1 MTIPPCFSFLKKIS
15 RFPWPLRQGALLFA
29 FTAFVI
35 LPGTAEPKKELP
47 PLLKVHEAEIAIGL
61 LQRED
66 LPLHDSYALQQ
77 KLPARIAVVTQ
88 ERPVPPKEEPPQK
101 TVTVLT
107 ISAAGDCTL
116 GTDESFG
123 YEGTFPA
130 SYDAANGDASVFLKG
145 VASIFAH
152 DDLTLVN
159 MEGALTES
167 TDRQDKTFAF
177 KGKAD
182 YVRVLTEGSVEAA
195 TLANNHSY
203 DYGNEGYWDTFGTL
217 GKAGVMPFGY
227 EESPVMLIKGIP
239 VGLIGIND
247 LTGGA
252 ETQLIAELEKV
263 KRKGARLIICYFH
276 WGTELEPMPTRTS
289 AILPILPSTTALI
302 WFWVPIPTLC
312 RERRPIKGGASS
324 TVWEISASAAT
335 AIPVTKMPSFT
346 RNALPLKM
354 GTFMVLM
361 AARSLLAAFPRHL
374 IIMTIG
380 LFFMRGP
387 KRNGSF
393 KRLRTGPNEKEM
405 K

>member
-130 SYDAANGDASVFLKG
+130 SYDAANGDASVF
-145 VASIFAH
+145 F
-152 DDLTLVN
+152 
-159 MEGALTES
+159 EGA
-167 TDRQDKTFAF
+167 
-177 KGKAD
+177 
-182 YVRVLTEGSVEAA
+182 
-195 TLANNHSY
+195 
-203 DYGNEGYWDTFGTL
+203 
-217 GKAGVMPFGY
+217 
-227 EESPVMLIKGIP
+227 
-239 VGLIGIND
+239 
-247 LTGGA
+247 
-252 ETQLIAELEKV
+252 
-263 KRKGARLIICYFH
+263 
-276 WGTELEPMPTRTS
+276 
-289 AILPILPSTTALI
+289 
-302 WFWVPIPTLC
+302 
-312 RERRPIKGGASS
+312 
-324 TVWEISASAAT
+324 
-335 AIPVTKMPSFT
+335 
-346 RNALPLKM
+346 
-354 GTFMVLM
+354 
-361 AARSLLAAFPRHL
+361 
-374 IIMTIG
+374 
-380 LFFMRGP
+380 
-387 KRNGSF
+387 
-393 KRLRTGPNEKEM
+393 
-405 K
+405 

>member
-61 LQRED
+61 SQRED

-217 GKAGVMPFGY
+217 GKAGVCP
-227 EESPVMLIKGIP
+227 LATKK
-239 VGLIGIND
+239 
-247 LTGGA
+247 A
-252 ETQLIAELEKV
+252 
-263 KRKGARLIICYFH
+263 
-276 WGTELEPMPTRTS
+276 
-289 AILPILPSTTALI
+289 PS
-302 WFWVPIPTLC
+302 C
-312 RERRPIKGGASS
+312 SS
-324 TVWEISASAAT
+324 
-335 AIPVTKMPSFT
+335 
-346 RNALPLKM
+346 R
-354 GTFMVLM
+354 
-361 AARSLLAAFPRHL
+361 AFPL
-374 IIMTIG
+374 A
-380 LFFMRGP
+380 
-387 KRNGSF
+387 
-393 KRLRTGPNEKEM
+393 
-405 K
+405 

>member
-1 MTIPPCFSFLKKIS
+1 MTIPPCFSFLKKNS

-276 WGTELEPMPTRTS
+276 WGTELEPYADENQRDLAHL
-289 AILPILPSTTALI
+289 AIDHGAHLVLGAHPHIVQGTETYKGRRIIYSLGNFCFGGNSNPRNKDALI
-302 WFWVPIPTLC
+302 YQERFAFEDGYLHGSDGGTLIAC
-312 RERRPIKGGASS
+312 RISS
-324 TVWEISASAAT
+324 TPYYNDYR
-335 AIPVTKMPSFT
+335 PVLYEG
-346 RNALPLKM
+346 A
-354 GTFMVLM
+354 
-361 AARSLLAAFPRHL
+361 
-374 IIMTIG
+374 
-380 LFFMRGP
+380 
-387 KRNGSF
+387 
-393 KRLRTGPNEKEM
+393 EKERVLQ
-405 K
+405 KIADRS

>member
-1 MTIPPCFSFLKKIS
+1 MSFKGASHHDHPALFFFLEKIRVS
-15 RFPWPLRQGALLFA
+15 LAPAPRSAPFA

-35 LPGTAEPKKELP
+35 LPGTQNLKKELP

-107 ISAAGDCTL
+107 ISAAGYCTL

-182 YVRVLTEGSVEAA
+182 YVRVLRKQRRSSRPLPIITAMTMGM
-195 TLANNHSY
+195 
-203 DYGNEGYWDTFGTL
+203 
-217 GKAGVMPFGY
+217 KA
-227 EESPVMLIKGIP
+227 
-239 VGLIGIND
+239 IGI
-247 LTGGA
+247 
-252 ETQLIAELEKV
+252 
-263 KRKGARLIICYFH
+263 R
-276 WGTELEPMPTRTS
+276 S
-289 AILPILPSTTALI
+289 AP
-302 WFWVPIPTLC
+302 
-312 RERRPIKGGASS
+312 
-324 TVWEISASAAT
+324 
-335 AIPVTKMPSFT
+335 
-346 RNALPLKM
+346 
-354 GTFMVLM
+354 
-361 AARSLLAAFPRHL
+361 
-374 IIMTIG
+374 
-380 LFFMRGP
+380 
-387 KRNGSF
+387 
-393 KRLRTGPNEKEM
+393 
-405 K
+405 

>member
-1 MTIPPCFSFLKKIS
+1 MTIPPYFSFLKKIP
-15 RFPWPLRQGALLFA
+15 RFPWILRQCALLFA
-29 FTAFVI
+29 LTAFAI
-35 LPGTAEPKKELP
+35 LPGTAEPKKELAP
-47 PLLKVHEAEIAIGL
+47 VPKVHEAEIAIRL
-61 LQRED
+61 SQSED
-66 LPLHDSYALQQ
+66 FHLRGSYAPQQ
-77 KLPARIAVVTQ
+77 IIPARIAVIIPET
-88 ERPVPPKEEPPQK
+88 PAPPKEAPPQK
-101 TVTVLT
+101 TVAVLT

-116 GTDESFG
+116 GTDEAFG

-130 SYDAANGDASVFLKG
+130 AYDAANGDASVFLKG

-167 TDRQDKTFAF
+167 TDRQEKTFAF

-182 YVRVLTEGSVEAA
+182 YVRVLMEGSVEAA

-276 WGTELEPMPTRTS
+276 WGTELEPYADEDQRDLAHL
-289 AILPILPSTTALI
+289 AIDYGAHLVLGAHPHIVQGTETYKGRRIIYSLGNFCFGGNSNPRDKDALI
-302 WFWVPIPTLC
+302 YQERFTFEDGQLRGSDGGTLIPC
-312 RERRPIKGGASS
+312 RISS
-324 TVWEISASAAT
+324 TPYYNDYR
-335 AIPVTKMPSFT
+335 PVLYEG
-346 RNALPLKM
+346 A
-354 GTFMVLM
+354 
-361 AARSLLAAFPRHL
+361 
-374 IIMTIG
+374 
-380 LFFMRGP
+380 
-387 KRNGSF
+387 
-393 KRLRTGPNEKEM
+393 EKERVLQ
-405 K
+405 KIADRS